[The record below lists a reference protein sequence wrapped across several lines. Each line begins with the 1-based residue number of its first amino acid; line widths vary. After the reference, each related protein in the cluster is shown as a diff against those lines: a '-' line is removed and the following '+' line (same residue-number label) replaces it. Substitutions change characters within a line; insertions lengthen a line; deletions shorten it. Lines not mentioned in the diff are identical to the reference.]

1 MGIYYG
7 SMAYTVSGR
16 KKASYKRKNT
26 TKQVRKSI
34 QLGRTCYVRS
44 TEQYPSHPDTGRVA
58 PRIENPTYTGSLVRG
73 IATMHKSNGVP
84 VINETEMRDIAR
96 MRR

>member
-16 KKASYKRKNT
+16 KKSSYKRKNT
-26 TKQVRKSI
+26 TKQVGKSI
-34 QLGRTCYVRS
+34 QRGRTSYVRS
-44 TEQYPSHPDTGRVA
+44 TKQYPSRPDTVGVT